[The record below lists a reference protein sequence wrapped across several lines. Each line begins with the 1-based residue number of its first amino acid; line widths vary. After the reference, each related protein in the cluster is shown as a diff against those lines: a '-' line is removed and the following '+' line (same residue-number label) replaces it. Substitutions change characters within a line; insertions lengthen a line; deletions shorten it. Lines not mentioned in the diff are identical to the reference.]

1 MLRILRKREELP
13 EPPIGAEAL
22 VELPDDAMAF
32 DVNDEEEEQSR
43 ETTDENGETVA
54 DDAESC
60 GENISSAKEEIG
72 FSPEFE
78 IEARAFAKGRQYP
91 DAQLEEGLSLMREIG
106 MAWTDSALTVEM
118 LEVLIRGLDYERA
131 VAQAAEEGEI
141 RGRNT
146 QIDEK
151 YMRPDDSDGLPH
163 LPGKGN
169 VGRGSRGVSS
179 IFDLARDAG

>member
-1 MLRILRKREELP
+1 MKPMAIGYLLIQARTAHDAVPLSGVQVRITDMDSNTLYVL
-13 EPPIGAEAL
+13 
-22 VELPDDAMAF
+22 
-32 DVNDEEEEQSR
+32 
-43 ETTDENGETVA
+43 TTDENGETVS
-54 DDAESC
+54 DDAESS
-60 GENISSAKEEIG
+60 GENAEVEKTEPG

-78 IEARAFAKGRQYP
+78 IEARSFAKGRQYP

-106 MAWTDSALTVEM
+106 MAWIDSALTVEM

-141 RGRNT
+141 RGRNI